1 MNCNRRKWICQI
13 FLLAILLLPTSLL
26 GQNKEPI
33 KVLFVGN
40 SYTYFWN
47 LPQQVSA
54 MAASQG
60 IPMITRQSTVG
71 GSNLEEHWNRKRETN
86 SRDLIENGDWD
97 FVVMN
102 NHSMST
108 IDTPEDFD
116 KYGKLFVDL
125 IKSKGAEPVFYMT
138 WARKWNPLMQETI
151 TDGYGKLAKAT
162 GSHVVP
168 VGPIWMESISLQ
180 PDVNLYFEDGSHP
193 SPEGTYL
200 AALAFFR
207 FFTGEST
214 ADISDRLQTIDKD
227 GEKLYLNIIDPNAAN
242 FFQQLVDGFDF
253 KTLGNGR

>member
-1 MNCNRRKWICQI
+1 MNCDRRKWISQML
-13 FLLAILLLPTSLL
+13 LLAILLLPTTLL
-26 GQNKEPI
+26 GQKKEPI

-54 MAASQG
+54 MAESQG
-60 IPMITRQSTVG
+60 IEIITRQSTVG
-71 GSNLEEHWNRKRETN
+71 GSNLEEHWNRKRNTT

-116 KYGKLFVDL
+116 TYGKLFTDL
-125 IKSKGAEPVFYMT
+125 IKSKGAEPVLYMT

-151 TDGYGKLAKAT
+151 TNGYNNLAKAT

-180 PDVNLYFEDGSHP
+180 PDINLYFEDGSHP

-200 AALAFFR
+200 TALAFFR

-214 ADISDRLQTIDKD
+214 ANIPDRLETVDKD
-227 GEKLYLNIIDPNAAN
+227 GEKFYLTIIDPNTAN
-242 FFQQLVDGFDF
+242 FFQQLVDGFDI
-253 KTLGNGR
+253 KTLKHGR